1 MFSRCCHPGAV
12 CRGKFWFSFH
22 GVETLWHFQCES
34 TVSLHSSARFIR
46 SALRQTTHHLT
57 WRIYHLFS
65 AFHKLEN
72 ISEPHG
78 CGRFSSY
85 LWRIWTTVFLREK
98 LDLNFKM
105 RKNIAIFWDY
115 MTLKK
120 VMGRE
125 SERQHTTPEWAW
137 NWMFF
142 TVWIKS
148 WPYSHVTISG
158 TVNEFIESLVLTSPQ
173 GVRIPGFP
181 NYHISV
187 KLGHTKKETRPISL
201 WQSCRGLNRSA
212 SQDRAWS
219 VLWATH
225 HSSSLSDWPDR
236 NRWREMWSHYEQFA
250 FLDEI

>member
-1 MFSRCCHPGAV
+1 METACLACNYTCKYLSQVDGVFNLWKSSRKCDLLGHFTFMFSRCCHPGAV

-115 MTLKK
+115 MTLYTWW
-120 VMGRE
+120 GENLRG
-125 SERQHTTPEWAW
+125 STPHLNE
-137 NWMFF
+137 
-142 TVWIKS
+142 
-148 WPYSHVTISG
+148 HG
-158 TVNEFIESLVLTSPQ
+158 TECFSQFEL
-173 GVRIPGFP
+173 
-181 NYHISV
+181 
-187 KLGHTKKETRPISL
+187 KADPIL
-201 WQSCRGLNRSA
+201 
-212 SQDRAWS
+212 
-219 VLWATH
+219 
-225 HSSSLSDWPDR
+225 
-236 NRWREMWSHYEQFA
+236 M
-250 FLDEI
+250 